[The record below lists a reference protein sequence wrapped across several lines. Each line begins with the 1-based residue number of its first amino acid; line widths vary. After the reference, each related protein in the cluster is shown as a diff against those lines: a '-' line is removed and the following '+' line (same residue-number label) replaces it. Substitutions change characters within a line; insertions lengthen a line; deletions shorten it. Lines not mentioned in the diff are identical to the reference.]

1 MTTVSILLSVSI
13 FFIFLCFV
21 LLILINR
28 NVVIFKEIHKEVS
41 KTNLK
46 VIHTDIDNVH
56 TILDEIYCAKGNKP
70 RQTVKTTSNDSF
82 NNELRNK
89 FNGIRERNPLDL

>member
-1 MTTVSILLSVSI
+1 MTTISILLSIAI
-13 FFIFLCFV
+13 FFVFICFV
-21 LLILINR
+21 ILVLINR
-28 NVVIFKEIHKEVS
+28 NVVIFKEVYKEVS

-56 TILDEIYCAKGNKP
+56 TILDEIYCAKGKP
-70 RQTVKTTSNDSF
+70 RQTITSSNDKF

-89 FNGIRERNPLDL
+89 FEQIKKVR

>member
-1 MTTVSILLSVSI
+1 MTTISILLSIAI

-21 LLILINR
+21 ILVLINR
-28 NVVIFKEIHKEVS
+28 NVVIFKEVYKEVS
-41 KTNLK
+41 KTNLQ

-56 TILDEIYCAKGNKP
+56 TILDEIYCAKGKP
-70 RQTVKTTSNDSF
+70 RQTITSSNDKF

-89 FNGIRERNPLDL
+89 FEQIKKVR

>member
-13 FFIFLCFV
+13 FFIFLCFIILV
-21 LLILINR
+21 LINR
-28 NVVIFKEIHKEVS
+28 NIVIFKEIYKEVS

-89 FNGIRERNPLDL
+89 FNQIKK